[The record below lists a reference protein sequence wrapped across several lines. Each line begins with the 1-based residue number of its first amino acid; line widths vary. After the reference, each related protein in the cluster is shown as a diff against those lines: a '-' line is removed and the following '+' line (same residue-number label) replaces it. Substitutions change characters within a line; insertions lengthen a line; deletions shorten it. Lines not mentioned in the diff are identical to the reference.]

1 MDSFEARMDA
11 TLREAAPE
19 LADGGFSDRVLRALP
34 RRRAAGA
41 RAARWTSLAAAAA
54 GGLVVGTF
62 GGFGEIAPPAVAVLL
77 AGLIA
82 VPALWILCSD

>member
-1 MDSFEARMDA
+1 MDSFEARMEE
-11 TLREAAPE
+11 TLRGSAAE
-19 LADGGFSDRVLRALP
+19 LPDGGFTDRVLRALP

-54 GGLVVGTF
+54 GGLIVGTY
-62 GGFGEIAPPAVAVLL
+62 GSLGQIAPPVVAVLL
-77 AGLIA
+77 AGLVA